1 MWWLHDQLRHILL
14 SRRLFLSPS
23 RLHAY
28 SSHYTAIKPE
38 KENRVDVS
46 VHNQQDLMGVIT
58 YHLGKRTFIS
68 CKSWRG
74 TLEVWRPL
82 VALAWL
88 GPIQVLF
95 LFLLFLRLCLR
106 RSWSF
111 LLCFLFVKKQSRL
124 WSCPDNNQREWH
136 ISGPK
141 WTKRET
147 FRI

>member
-58 YHLGKRTFIS
+58 YHLGKAYIYKLQILKRHVRSLTSSS
-68 CKSWRG
+68 CARLVGANTSTALVSLVSQALPQTVMELSPLLPVCKETKQIVKQTGQQPERM
-74 TLEVWRPL
+74 TYLRP
-82 VALAWL
+82 
-88 GPIQVLF
+88 
-95 LFLLFLRLCLR
+95 
-106 RSWSF
+106 
-111 LLCFLFVKKQSRL
+111 
-124 WSCPDNNQREWH
+124 
-136 ISGPK
+136 
-141 WTKRET
+141 
-147 FRI
+147 